1 MYNKENNMFQ
11 SRKQKLNG
19 YIEERIEYDCVLCDH
34 TIKVDEIIKKAG
46 NV

>member
-1 MYNKENNMFQ
+1 MYNKEKNMFQ

-34 TIKVDEIIKKAG
+34 TIKVNKIIKKAG